1 MKIKSVIKGSV
12 FGLWYSRKRLFQN
25 YVAIPIGIITILCVL
40 YGFNE
45 LLVNVANVKFP
56 ASVLGMLINLVWL
69 TALLGLSN
77 LPQGKIQDPIRKVSG
92 LILTWYLYLIRPL
105 MGFTLKWINVFFI
118 PSFVILPLLDH
129 ISIIECLKIAAVFV
143 IGLIFT
149 FVFDAYFVMG
159 LRWITR
165 NFMSRSIEK
174 GDEDEE
180 LNSIKSNMHIDIT
193 TIDSK
198 SNPIEPD
205 YEQQVSVSANPFRT
219 PSVTSTVTFPEPAYA
234 GQGSKF
240 QPNTSLVSNGEQ
252 NSTFEIELNQLSV
265 RRASDV
271 QSEGEIN
278 ERVSEQGDE
287 ANMMDHLDDDAK
299 KTAVW
304 VSTYLDWL
312 IYGLLFVIALPFY
325 YVASIHVLLP
335 YHLAITVIAFYIALL
350 IPQKWPVLKRFA
362 HPIIVSTGI
371 ILFVCFIGSLI
382 FHHKPKGFLDDLR
395 YYKTGKNYTNLFSGK
410 VMLNGGKEDTMPK
423 DDFTATP
430 QWPGCG
436 DFLSSLMDVSIVAL
450 SLPMYTHRKDFVSNF
465 FYIMPPLL
473 VTSTLTFFLYPLIC
487 YNIGIDAERSLGFVG
502 RSVTL
507 ALGTPLV
514 LALGGSVPL
523 MAVCTILLGICGVL
537 IGDYLLNFLRVPK
550 DDYATRGVSMGIN
563 CGAISTA
570 HLLTTD
576 PRAASMSSLSFLVFG
591 TVMVIFASING
602 VADVIR
608 GWVGL

>member
-1 MKIKSVIKGSV
+1 MKIESVIKGSV
-12 FGLWYSRKRLFQN
+12 FGLWYSRKRLLLN
-25 YVAIPIGIITILCVL
+25 YVAIPIGILTILCVL
-40 YGFNE
+40 YGLNE

-69 TALLGLSN
+69 TALSGLSN

-92 LILTWYLYLIRPL
+92 SILTWYLYLVRPS

-118 PSFVILPLLDH
+118 PSFVILPLSDH

-143 IGLIFT
+143 VGLIFT

-165 NFMSRSIEK
+165 NFMSRSIDK
-174 GDEDEE
+174 GDEDED
-180 LNSIKSNMHIDIT
+180 LNSTKSNMNIDIT

-198 SNPIEPD
+198 DNPVEPD
-205 YEQQVSVSANPFRT
+205 YEQQVSVSADPFRT

-234 GQGSKF
+234 GQGSIF
-240 QPNTSLVSNGEQ
+240 QPNSSLVSNGEQ

-271 QSEGEIN
+271 QSEGEIA

-287 ANMMDHLDDDAK
+287 VNMMDHLDDDAK

-450 SLPMYTHRKDFVSNF
+450 SLPMSTHRKDFVSNF

-523 MAVCTILLGICGVL
+523 MAVCTILSGICGVL

-576 PRAASMSSLSFLVFG
+576 PRAASMSSLSFSVFG

-602 VADVIR
+602 VAEVIR

>member
-1 MKIKSVIKGSV
+1 MKIESVIKGSV
-12 FGLWYSRKRLFQN
+12 FGLWYSRKRLLLN
-25 YVAIPIGIITILCVL
+25 YVAIPIGILTILCVL
-40 YGFNE
+40 YGLNE

-92 LILTWYLYLIRPL
+92 LILTWYLYLVRPL

-143 IGLIFT
+143 VGLIFT

-165 NFMSRSIEK
+165 NFMSRSIDK
-174 GDEDEE
+174 GDEDED
-180 LNSIKSNMHIDIT
+180 LNSTKSNMNIDIT

-198 SNPIEPD
+198 DNPVEPD
-205 YEQQVSVSANPFRT
+205 YEQQVSVSADPFRT

-234 GQGSKF
+234 GQGSIF
-240 QPNTSLVSNGEQ
+240 QPNSSLVSNGEQ

-271 QSEGEIN
+271 QSEGEIA

-287 ANMMDHLDDDAK
+287 VNMMDHLDDDAK

-450 SLPMYTHRKDFVSNF
+450 SLPMSTHRKDFVSNF

-602 VADVIR
+602 VAEVIR

>member
-12 FGLWYSRKRLFQN
+12 FGLWYSRERWFQN

-40 YGFNE
+40 YGLNE

-92 LILTWYLYLIRPL
+92 LILTWYLYLVRPL
-105 MGFTLKWINVFFI
+105 MDFTLKWINVFFI

-129 ISIIECLKIAAVFV
+129 ISIVECLKIAAVFV
-143 IGLIFT
+143 VGLIFT

-165 NFMSRSIEK
+165 NFMSRSIDK

-180 LNSIKSNMHIDIT
+180 LNSIKSNMNNDIT

-198 SNPIEPD
+198 NNPIEPD

-219 PSVTSTVTFPEPAYA
+219 PSVTSMVTFPEPAYA
-234 GQGSKF
+234 GQGSIF
-240 QPNTSLVSNGEQ
+240 QPNSSLVSNGER
-252 NSTFEIELNQLSV
+252 NSTFEVELNQLSG

-271 QSEGEIN
+271 SEGEMA

-287 ANMMDHLDDDAK
+287 VNMMDHLDDDAK

-537 IGDYLLNFLRVPK
+537 IGDYLLNILRVPK

-608 GWVGL
+608 GWVGLQ

>member
-1 MKIKSVIKGSV
+1 M
-12 FGLWYSRKRLFQN
+12 QN
-25 YVAIPIGIITILCVL
+25 YVAIPAGILVILCVL

-45 LLVNVANVKFP
+45 LLVNVAKIKFP
-56 ASVLGMLINLVWL
+56 ASVLGMLVNLVWL

-77 LPQGKIQDPIRKVSG
+77 LPLGRIRDPIRKISG
-92 LILTWYLYLIRPL
+92 LILEWYLYLIRPL
-105 MGFTLKWINVFFI
+105 MSFTLKWINVFFI
-118 PSFVILPLLDH
+118 PSFVILPLLAH

-143 IGLIFT
+143 IGLLIT
-149 FVFDAYFVMG
+149 FVFDVYFVMG
-159 LRWITR
+159 LRWITYYA
-165 NFMSRSIEK
+165 M
-174 GDEDEE
+174 GDSHQKDDEGEE
-180 LNSIKSNMHIDIT
+180 LTTLNPTKNNDIT
-193 TIDSK
+193 TIDLELIRSK
-198 SNPIEPD
+198 PTIPD
-205 YEQQVSVSANPFRT
+205 QEQEVLFSSNPFRT
-219 PSVTSTVTFPEPAYA
+219 PSIVSTVTIPEPAYT
-234 GQGSKF
+234 GQGLL
-240 QPNTSLVSNGEQ
+240 PTSVTHDVRSEDSISELEFNQHSELGSSDDQTSGEGAP
-252 NSTFEIELNQLSV
+252 EIS
-265 RRASDV
+265 
-271 QSEGEIN
+271 
-278 ERVSEQGDE
+278 SEQDDKS
-287 ANMMDHLDDDAK
+287 NNMDHLDNDAK
-299 KTAVW
+299 QVAVW
-304 VSTYLDWL
+304 VSMYLDWI
-312 IYGLLFVIALPFY
+312 IYGTLFVISLPFY
-325 YVASIHVLLP
+325 YITNIHVLLP
-335 YHLAITVIAFYIALL
+335 YHLAITVIAFYMALL
-350 IPQKWPVLKRFA
+350 VPQRWPVLKRFA

-395 YYKTGKNYTNLFSGK
+395 YYKTGKNYTNLFSRK
-410 VMLNGGKEDTMPK
+410 IMLNGGKENSMPE
-423 DDFTATP
+423 DDITATP

-450 SLPMYTHRKDFVSNF
+450 SLPMFTHRKDFVSNF
-465 FYIMPPLL
+465 IFIMPPLL
-473 VTSTLTFFLYPLIC
+473 VTSALTFFLYPLIC

-537 IGDYLLNFLRVPK
+537 IGDYLFKLLRVPK

-591 TVMVIFASING
+591 TVMVVFASING
-602 VADVIR
+602 VAAVIR